1 MNSTS
6 ICTSVLLPES
16 LSGTDDWH
24 NQDGRCMG
32 DLESQSSWSDS
43 SDGEENNLEYYDA
56 LSYSFYSVD
65 DFEVRNI
72 DSLRGYS

>member
-1 MNSTS
+1 
-6 ICTSVLLPES
+6 
-16 LSGTDDWH
+16 
-24 NQDGRCMG
+24 MG